1 MESLNFPNKSDTTSG
16 AVAEMAGQIGASAQ
30 QVVDATKDAGKQIS
44 AVGKVEMTTLRSEL
58 DNLISR
64 ISMMSNLELIA
75 AKEKLLTKIEASK
88 VAAKGAASGVT
99 RQINHGVD
107 ITTDYVKE
115 RPLQS
120 VAVAGGIGI
129 LLGMLIS
136 RR

>member
-1 MESLNFPNKSDTTSG
+1 MESFNFLKKSETAAGD
-16 AVAEMAGQIGASAQ
+16 VAEMAGQIGTSAQ
-30 QVVDATKDAGKQIS
+30 HVVDATKDAGKQIS
-44 AVGKVEMTTLRSEL
+44 AAGKLEMTSLRSEL
-58 DNLISR
+58 DYLTSR
-64 ISMMSNLELIA
+64 ISMMSDLELIE
-75 AKEKLLTKIEASK
+75 AKEKLLAKIEASK
-88 VAAKGAASGVT
+88 VAVKGVASDVT
-99 RQINHGVD
+99 RKINHGVD